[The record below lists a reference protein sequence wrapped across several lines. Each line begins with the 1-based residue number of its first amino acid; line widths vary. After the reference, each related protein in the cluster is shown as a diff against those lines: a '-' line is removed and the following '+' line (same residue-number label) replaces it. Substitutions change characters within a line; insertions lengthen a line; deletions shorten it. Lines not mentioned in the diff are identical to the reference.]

1 MKTEHHRFR
10 NSIGL
15 MIASLSVVLA
25 VSLGLPCLSAFAEGG
40 NVVSSEQHTSAS
52 SQNES
57 SKSPSSDMTDQS
69 NQSDSPSTV
78 DQSSGDESA
87 PADSNADDSSSDAGQ
102 TPSTIDTGTFFVTSA
117 LSGHRVLDMTSGSTA
132 PKTKVQLYA
141 RNETPAQQFIVEDL
155 GEGSYA
161 FKNVKSGLYL
171 AYPSDTQ
178 KFSDLPS
185 IVQVDRAADGFGISW
200 HVFATD
206 GGYRISP
213 SVDDDYS
220 LDIAGGS
227 DADHA
232 AIRLYR
238 ANGTKAQLFTF
249 ELSKREIM
257 SRLAADHEGDLS
269 DGTYLFRSSKNNHQ
283 AIDVASGSKSSG
295 ANIQLY
301 ALNGSAAQLWKVS
314 HDDNGFVTLK
324 SNVSGLVLDVNGG
337 NSSSGTNVQQYAS
350 NGSLAQKWV
359 AVKDESGNYKFVSA
373 LDPYVCLDL
382 SSGSTSNGT
391 NIQIWSDNGSSAQRW
406 SVMDLTQARSD
417 LDTLASQ
424 NQSLVPDGRYI
435 IALQVASK
443 RALDVASGSKDDGA
457 NVRSYV
463 SNMTLAQRWDISH
476 DANGYLII
484 KNAQSGKVLDVSG
497 GSLAAGTN
505 IEQYASNGTRAQRWI
520 ATPGSIEGTFVL
532 RSALY
537 PDLVFDV
544 SGGSGSS
551 GANVQTYW
559 SNGTAAQSVRFISL
573 KPQVDPCDDLQLD
586 GWFTV
591 SPARDTSK
599 VFDIASGSTSNG
611 ANVQLFGANGTF
623 AQDYSFEYHDGYYL
637 IVSAQSGKALD
648 VDGGNLCPGTN
659 VQQWDAGKGNSNQ
672 LFSAVK
678 NDDGSYSFIN
688 KASGLALCVKGS
700 NVETAVPSSSSEQ
713 RFNLTKKVSLLPEG
727 YYAIAASSNTSAVL
741 DVASGSTS
749 DGANVQIYGSNRTL
763 AQKWRI
769 AKVADRDNTYT
780 IESLL
785 SGKVLTADGSG
796 NVCVRGRSNS
806 DSQYWTAEIGNGKV
820 ILSNV
825 ANGKV
830 LDISGGSTNNGANVQ
845 TYKANGTA
853 AQSFKLVGCS
863 SFEAGA
869 YTVLLASAR
878 SKALDVSSG
887 SRSNGANIQIWDSN
901 GSGAQKWYVTANSD
915 GTYSFQNCRSK
926 KYLDVLNAQ
935 GASGANV
942 QQWQG
947 NGSVAQRWRVEYTG
961 NGGFAIRSALNPSLV
976 LDVSGGSTAN
986 GANVQIYAANGS
998 AAQSYTFAQTSYSPE
1013 PVNLAVPV
1021 YNQYSVGLPNGCESA
1036 ALTNVLNY
1044 YGFGIGPCEMA
1055 DRWIPRSSY
1064 DFVWHFWGDP
1074 HSYSNGNEICAP
1086 GLTQSANN
1094 FLASRGSRL
1103 RAYDVSGTSLYD
1115 LCKYLDDGNPVII
1128 WTTVHQQNIG
1138 NIYAR
1143 SGNYFAC
1150 SNSHTVVLK
1159 GYDPQTNKVMLSDT
1173 IDGYTTWDRGWIAWV
1188 YQRRGAQAVVIK

>member
-1 MKTEHHRFR
+1 MRPKSHHHGRLLPL
-10 NSIGL
+10 IGL
-15 MIASLSVVLA
+15 CLSVAFA
-25 VSLGLPCLSAFAEGG
+25 VSVASPRLNAFADGDMG
-40 NVVSSEQHTSAS
+40 NRSMQDMPSS
-52 SQNES
+52 SQNGALGEVS
-57 SKSPSSDMTDQS
+57 TVSADQLDQ
-69 NQSDSPSTV
+69 NATSDSG
-78 DQSSGDESA
+78 DRSSENTASLIHFGSDE
-87 PADSNADDSSSDAGQ
+87 SSSDVVI
-102 TPSTIDTGTFFVTSA
+102 TPSTIDTGTFFLTST

-132 PKTKVQLYA
+132 PNTKVQLYT
-141 RNETPAQQFIVEDL
+141 RNETPAQQFVVEDL
-155 GEGSYA
+155 GDGAYA

-171 AYPSDTQ
+171 AYPSDR
-178 KFSDLPS
+178 KNFSDLPS
-185 IVQVDRAADGFGISW
+185 VVQVDRVTDGFGVSW
-200 HVFATD
+200 HVFAAD

-213 SVDDDYS
+213 SIDDDYA

-227 DADHA
+227 DVDRAS
-232 AIRLYR
+232 IRLYR
-238 ANGTKAQLFTF
+238 ANGTRAQLFTF
-249 ELSKREIM
+249 ELSRREIM
-257 SRLAADHEGDLS
+257 NRLVAEHKNDLP
-269 DGTYLFRSSKNNHQ
+269 DGTYFVRSSKNEHQ
-283 AIDVASGSKSSG
+283 VLDVAGGSKTTG
-295 ANIQLY
+295 TNIQLY
-301 ALNGSAAQLWKVS
+301 ALNGSEAQLWSVS
-314 HDDNGFVTLK
+314 HDADGYVTLK
-324 SNVSGLVLDVNGG
+324 SEDSNLVLDVSAGK
-337 NSSSGTNVQQYAS
+337 SDSGTNVQLYIS
-350 NGSLAQKWV
+350 NGSRAQKWV
-359 AVKDESGNYKFVSA
+359 AVKDGAGNYKFVSA
-373 LDPYVCLDL
+373 LDASVCLDL
-382 SSGSTSNGT
+382 SSGLTSNGA

-406 SVMDLTQARSD
+406 SVMDLTQARTD
-417 LDTLASQ
+417 LDALAAQ
-424 NQSLVPDGRYI
+424 NQSLIADGRYI
-435 IALQVASK
+435 IALEVASK
-443 RALDVASGSKDDGA
+443 RALDVTGGSKEDGA

-463 SNMTLAQRWDISH
+463 SNMTTAQRWDISH
-476 DANGYLII
+476 DANGYLVI

-497 GSLAAGTN
+497 GSLATGTN

-559 SNGTAAQSVRFISL
+559 ANGTAAQSIRFISL
-573 KPQVDPCDDLQLD
+573 NPQVNPCDDLQLD
-586 GWFTV
+586 GWYTV
-591 SPARDTSK
+591 SPASNTTK
-599 VFDIASGSTSNG
+599 VFDIASGSASAG
-611 ANVQLFGANGTF
+611 ANVQLYGANGTF
-623 AQDYSFEYHDGYYL
+623 AQDFSFEYHDGYYL

-659 VQQWDAGKGNSNQ
+659 VQQWDASKGNANQ
-672 LFSAVK
+672 LFSAIK
-678 NDDGSYSFIN
+678 NDDGSCSFIN

-700 NVETAVPSSSSEQ
+700 NVETAVPSSTSEQ
-713 RFNLTKKVSLLPEG
+713 RFVLTKKVSLLPEG
-727 YYAIAASSNTSAVL
+727 YFSIATSSKASAVL
-741 DVASGSTS
+741 DVAGGSTS
-749 DGANVQIYGSNRTL
+749 DGANVQVYGSNRSL

-785 SGKVLTADGSG
+785 SGKVLAADESG
-796 NVCVRGRSNS
+796 NVCVHGLSNS

-820 ILSNV
+820 VLLNV

-853 AQSFKLVGCS
+853 AQSFKLMSCS
-863 SFEAGA
+863 PFEAGT
-869 YTVLLASAR
+869 YTVLLAAAR

-915 GTYSFQNCRSK
+915 GTYCFQNCRSK
-926 KYLDVLNAQ
+926 KFLDVLNGQ
-935 GASGANV
+935 GTSDANV

-947 NGSVAQRWRVEYTG
+947 NGSIAQRWRVEYTG
-961 NGGFAIRSALNPSLV
+961 NGGFAIRSALNSSLV

-1013 PVNLAVPV
+1013 PVDLAVPV

-1044 YGFGIGPCEMA
+1044 CGFGIGPCEMA

-1074 HSYSNGNEICAP
+1074 HSYNNGNEICAP

-1128 WTTVHQQNIG
+1128 WTTVHQQNVG

-1159 GYDPQTNKVMLSDT
+1159 GYDPQANKVMLSDT

-1188 YQRRGAQAVVIK
+1188 YQQRGAQAVVIK

>member
-1 MKTEHHRFR
+1 MKSEHHCFR
-10 NSIGL
+10 SPIGP
-15 MIASLSVVLA
+15 MIASLSIVLA
-25 VSLGLPCLSAFAEGG
+25 VSFGLPGLNAFAENG
-40 NVVSSEQHTSAS
+40 NEASSAQNASAS
-52 SQNES
+52 GQYDSPEAGS
-57 SKSPSSDMTDQS
+57 SVLADLS
-69 NQSDSPSTV
+69 NQNDSSGAV
-78 DQSSGDESA
+78 DQPSGDA
-87 PADSNADDSSSDAGQ
+87 ALTADSNSLETPSVTGQ
-102 TPSTIDTGTFFVTSA
+102 TPSTIDTGTFFLTSA

-132 PKTKVQLYA
+132 PKTKVQLYK
-141 RNETPAQQFIVEDL
+141 RNETPAQQFVAEDF
-155 GEGSYA
+155 GDGSYA

-171 AYPSDTQ
+171 AYPSDIQ
-178 KFSDLPS
+178 KFSDLPA
-185 IVQVDRAADGFGISW
+185 IVQVDRAAGGFGISW
-200 HVFATD
+200 HVFAVD

-213 SVDDDYS
+213 SVDDGYA
-220 LDIAGGS
+220 LDIAGGF
-227 DADHA
+227 DADRA
-232 AIRLYR
+232 EIRLYR
-238 ANGTKAQLFTF
+238 ANDTKAQTFTF

-257 SRLAADHEGDLS
+257 SRLAADHADDLP
-269 DGTYLFRSSKNNHQ
+269 DGTYLIRSNKNNHQ
-283 AIDVASGSKSSG
+283 AMDVASGSKSSG

-301 ALNGSAAQLWKVS
+301 ELNGSAAQLWTVS
-314 HDDNGFVTLK
+314 HDADGFVTLK
-324 SNVSGLVLDVNGG
+324 SGVSGLVMDVTGG
-337 NSSSGTNVQQYAS
+337 NSSSGTNVQQYAL

-359 AVKDESGNYKFVSA
+359 AVKDGSDTYKFVSA
-373 LDPYVCLDL
+373 LDTSVCLDL
-382 SSGSTSNGT
+382 SSGSISNGA
-391 NIQIWSDNGSSAQRW
+391 NIQIWSDNGSTAQRW
-406 SVMDLTQARSD
+406 SVMDLAQARSD
-417 LDTLASQ
+417 LDVLASQ
-424 NQSLVPDGRYI
+424 NQTLVPDGRYI

-443 RALDVASGSKDDGA
+443 RALDVTGGSKDDGA

-476 DANGYLII
+476 DASGYLII

-520 ATPGSIEGTFVL
+520 ATPGSIEGAFVL
-532 RSALY
+532 HSALY

-559 SNGTAAQSVRFISL
+559 SNGTAAQSVLFIPL
-573 KPQVDPCDDLQLD
+573 NPQVDPCDDFKLD

-591 SPARDTSK
+591 SPAHDASK
-599 VFDIASGSTSNG
+599 VFDIASGSDSNG
-611 ANVQLFGANGTF
+611 ANVQLYGANGTF
-623 AQDYSFEYHDGYYL
+623 AQDFSFEYHDGYYL

-648 VDGGNLCPGTN
+648 VDDGNLCPGTN
-659 VQQWDAGKGNSNQ
+659 VQQWNEGKSNSNQ

-688 KASGLALCVKGS
+688 KASGLSLSVKGS
-700 NVETAVPSSSSEQ
+700 NVETAVPSLASEQ
-713 RFNLTKKVSLLPEG
+713 RFVLTKKVSLLSEG
-727 YYAIAASSNTSAVL
+727 YYSIAASSKTSAVL
-741 DVASGSTS
+741 DVANGSTS
-749 DGANVQIYGSNRTL
+749 DGANVQIYGSNRSL

-785 SGKVLTADGSG
+785 TGKVLTADGSG
-796 NVCVRGRSNS
+796 NVCVRDLSRS

-820 ILSNV
+820 ILLNV

-845 TYKANGTA
+845 AYKANGTV

-863 SFEAGA
+863 PFEAGT
-869 YTVLLASAR
+869 YTVLLSSAR

-887 SRSNGANIQIWDSN
+887 SRFNGANIQIWDSN

-915 GTYSFQNCRSK
+915 GTYCFQNCRSK
-926 KYLDVLNAQ
+926 KFLDVLNGQ

-947 NGSVAQRWRVEYTG
+947 NGNIAQRWRVEYTG
-961 NGGFAIRSALNPSLV
+961 NGGFVIRSALNSSLV
-976 LDVSGGSTAN
+976 LDVSGGSIAN
-986 GANVQIYAANGS
+986 GANVQIYTENGS
-998 AAQSYTFAQTSYSPE
+998 AAQSYTFIQTSYSPE
-1013 PVNLAVPV
+1013 PVDLAVPV

-1055 DRWIPRSSY
+1055 DRWIPRSSS

-1074 HSYSNGNEICAP
+1074 HSYNNGNEISAP

-1094 FLASRGSRL
+1094 FLSNRGSSL

-1115 LCKYLDDGNPVII
+1115 LCKYLDDGSPVII
-1128 WTTVHQQNIG
+1128 WTTVHQQNVG

-1159 GYDPQTNKVMLSDT
+1159 GYDPQANKVMLSDT

-1188 YQRRGAQAVVIK
+1188 YQQRGAQAVVIK